1 VDLIERIT
9 IDLADLIED
18 ARLFEKAQAL
28 AATEER
34 NRLARDLHDSV
45 TQVLFSASLVA
56 EVLPKIWRRDP
67 EMAENSIEELR
78 RLTRGALAEMR
89 TMLLELRPAAVTR
102 TPLGELLAQLTEAIT
117 SRSGLPFQ
125 LFIEKIPRLPDEV
138 HTSFYRIAQ
147 EGLNN
152 VVKHAQ
158 SNLVTVSLSRSPDPF
173 ETGEEQGGEVRMVI
187 KDDGKGFSTQE
198 GYQERMGMGIIRER
212 AAAMNASIE
221 IKSSPGQGTEL
232 SLVWH
237 N

>member
-1 VDLIERIT
+1 
-9 IDLADLIED
+9 
-18 ARLFEKAQAL
+18 
-28 AATEER
+28 
-34 NRLARDLHDSV
+34 
-45 TQVLFSASLVA
+45 
-56 EVLPKIWRRDP
+56 
-67 EMAENSIEELR
+67 
-78 RLTRGALAEMR
+78 MR

-125 LFIEKIPRLPDEV
+125 LFIEKIPHLPDEV

-158 SNLVTVSLSRSPDPF
+158 ANLVTVSLSTSPNPF

-198 GYQERMGMGIIRER
+198 GSQGRMGMGIIRER
-212 AAAMNASIE
+212 AAAINASID
-221 IKSSPGQGTEL
+221 IKSIPGQGTEL

>member
-1 VDLIERIT
+1 
-9 IDLADLIED
+9 
-18 ARLFEKAQAL
+18 
-28 AATEER
+28 
-34 NRLARDLHDSV
+34 
-45 TQVLFSASLVA
+45 
-56 EVLPKIWRRDP
+56 
-67 EMAENSIEELR
+67 MAENSLEELR

-138 HTSFYRIAQ
+138 QTSFYRIAQ

-158 SNLVTVSLSRSPDPF
+158 ANLVTVSLSTSPDPS
-173 ETGEEQGGEVRMVI
+173 ETAEEQAWEVKMVI

-198 GYQERMGMGIIRER
+198 GYQEHMGMSIIRER
-212 AAAMNASIE
+212 AAAINASVD